1 MELIIFAIILV
12 VASLVNYAMWRNS
25 RKRYEEY
32 MKSVGALNAQLQ
44 KLLDDYDK
52 LGKEVDEAENAMHR
66 IDDEIEFEQELHR
79 VILAL
84 NNKMTNFE
92 N

>member
-44 KLLDDYDK
+44 KLLDK